1 MLNVGWGQS
10 INEGFESGLPTSY
23 NSNLSN
29 ATLASGTWQVKDVI
43 AGTTGVNSGSKSA
56 QIRSATAAQ
65 IITPTITS
73 GVGII
78 TFYVTG
84 SSASGAYQVNISTD
98 NGANWS
104 PASGSPFTIGTTKTL
119 RTITVNNSSVN
130 KIQIYRTGATVYIDD
145 FTTTTFASAS
155 PTITSSGTLSAVNTT
170 YGTASASPTSFNVS
184 GTNMSAGILVTPP
197 AGYEVCLTSN
207 GTYTST
213 VTVGTSGTI
222 SSTPVYVRL
231 AAATAVGS
239 YSGNIVLSSTSATS
253 VNVATVS
260 SAVSAKPLTIT
271 GLSAANKDYDGN
283 TTVSVS
289 GTAAYSGLVNSESFS
304 TVSTIG
310 TVSWVFPSSSVGS
323 YTLTQ
328 TNTYTAP
335 SSNYTVTQPSLTASI
350 NVIVPTAPTIAGITA
365 GSAQLSVAFTAP
377 SSNGGA
383 SITNYEYSI
392 NNGSS
397 FTAFSPAQ
405 TTTPLVISGL
415 TNGTTYDVKI
425 RAVNSAGSG
434 TASNMIQGTP
444 LAPASPTITVTP
456 ALFTSSF
463 STTYGTPSA
472 VQTFSVSAAAI
483 DQDVLVTAPTGFEI
497 SLTNNTGFAS
507 SLTLAQSAGEVAS
520 TTIYAR
526 LLTTAAAGSNY
537 NSSVFTISV
546 EGASDATITTSST
559 GNAVSAKALTIT
571 GLSVANK
578 SYDGNTSAAVSGTA
592 AYTGLANGET
602 FAVVGSAMATFASAN
617 AANGIEVSVTGFSA
631 PSTNYSISQPSFT
644 ANISE
649 VNLTISGIAI
659 SNKVYNGTTAAT
671 ITGTAAY
678 QGLVNNE
685 SFAITGSPAAVFAS
699 VNVGTSISV
708 TVTGYTAPS
717 ANYTLTQPT
726 GLTADITQANQS
738 ITFNALTNKTTADV
752 PFALT
757 ASTSSGLT
765 VSYISSNTAVATVS
779 GSTVTI
785 VGAGTTTITASQSGN
800 ENFNAAASVSQNL
813 VVTIAPVVL
822 GAWQFGNPASVGS
835 ETTYNATTTAGNLN
849 TITLTRGAGIA
860 STALGR
866 GFASNGWD
874 ANATKASAISNNEY
888 FEFVISS
895 ITAYNFSI
903 STLNATLRRS
913 ASNAP
918 NAYIWKYS
926 LDGVNFSDI
935 GTDISFTSTAD
946 GVAQSQISLSG
957 ISALQNA
964 KTVTFRLYAWGGT
977 SAAATF
983 SIGRFATGVTSNS
996 LAIGGNVF
1004 ADILPPTLT
1013 TDATANTVDNNIDI
1027 SFTDDASWR
1036 SSITAVKIGATT
1048 LTPITDYAI
1057 SAGNIQLLPSGGN
1070 SLLTTAGTK
1079 AITIV
1084 APGYTNATLSQ
1095 VINAGVPTS
1104 NSTATINSILASGA
1118 TRTITCTAKDQYSN
1132 LVSGYTFTYDAT
1144 LEAVNATTI
1153 ESYSIDGSAIT
1164 SSVSN
1169 ASITSTTEA
1178 NGVATFTVAVPSAL
1192 DEADGLSIQVQLA
1205 DGITPVGSAFTYYE
1219 LPGQTITFNA
1229 LNAVTYGDAAFTV
1242 SASGG
1247 ASGNPVVFTS
1257 SNNAVVTCTGSN
1269 GSTITIIGVGTAS
1282 ISANQAGNA
1291 GYNAAA
1297 QVSQTLTVNQKA
1309 LTISGI
1315 TGVNR
1320 TYNGTITATFTG
1332 TPEYVG
1338 LVNGQSFSV
1347 SGTATAVFS
1356 DANTGAGK
1364 TITVTGYTAPS
1375 ANYSLTQPTL
1385 TADITQ
1391 AAQTISFSSLP
1402 NRVVGGVSYILGAVS
1417 ATSATNPISYASSN
1431 TSVAT
1436 IVGNTVTIVGAGSTT
1451 ITASQ
1456 AGSLNYS
1463 AATSV
1468 SQTQTIIALP
1478 VAAWDFFGQT
1488 SPTSFAATTFNT
1500 NLDAT
1505 SSLSAITRGAGAL
1518 VQATLPNNS
1527 FSTTG
1532 FQNDG
1537 ISTSNTD
1544 YFQVTLKADAGYTL
1558 SLSEIN
1564 ANFDGTTSFYSTPG
1578 VTGVTSQYAYS
1589 LNGTDFTLIGSPLT
1603 STSLKPAAVDLTG
1616 VSELQNVS
1624 ANTTVTIRYYASG
1637 QTPSGGWRFSSPA
1650 SGVPG
1655 LAIGGSLSCAIPSA
1669 PSAGNAS
1676 RCEAGAVSIS
1686 ATPGAGETIDWYSAA
1701 TGGTLLLSGNS
1712 SYTTA
1717 SISSTTTYYA
1727 EARNTTTGCVSSSRT
1742 QVTATVNPT
1751 PAITAMTASL
1761 CSGSSF
1767 SVTPANVT
1775 NGTVPSGTTYTWA
1788 APTTANIQ
1796 GLLAGSAASSI
1807 SGTLFN
1813 TTNTAIN
1820 AVYTVTPTA
1829 GTCSGT
1835 PFTVT
1840 VTVNALPVVS
1850 AATPAAVCA
1859 GSDVTLNGQGAS
1871 TYVWSNGVTDGE
1883 AFFPTTTAYYS
1894 VTGTNTSTGCSNTGG
1909 VFVTV
1914 NASPTALVLTG
1925 TDCVPTVESLGTITS
1940 STSTTGVTYQLYNAD
1955 DVAEGATKQG
1965 TGSALLWSG
1974 VPVGNGYYVIGT
1986 GTNLCTSQSIIGV
1999 GVIYVEG
2006 NSAAYTYYIDN
2017 DGDASYSTLPTIGC
2031 TLPAVY
2037 SLTVGT
2043 DCNDNNSAIRPGA
2056 TEICGDG
2063 IDNDCSGSDAFA
2075 SLYRSVG
2082 SGDWS
2087 TPSTWESSCDNS
2099 IWSLAP
2105 LAPTGDNYSTANPY
2119 LITVQGDHTVTV
2131 NTTST
2136 TNCAKAGSLTINGTV
2151 SVTGKLTVVNAL
2163 VNNGTLT
2170 INNGG
2175 SFVQNSTTT
2184 ANSGNGTFNVNMTL
2198 SGSTNAAG
2206 TAANGRYWFI
2216 GSPMNNT
2223 VAGTFYDVQGLARL
2237 WQYNGSNNSW
2247 PSVVSTT
2254 LSSNNALK
2262 LVPGIGYLFRAGVS
2276 KSFTFTGGTSEFNN
2290 NITTSLLPASA
2301 ATGYLPVNGYSNS
2314 TGFKFVSNPYPSHV
2328 DWHLVTR
2335 TGLNVSYWIRTADN
2349 TNYES
2354 YNLSSGLSTNNI
2366 SGQTT
2371 RFIPPMQGFYVYS
2384 FNTTPT
2390 LRIDNTDRVHS
2401 GNVLH
2406 TPEFNQVVRLNLN
2419 DGKTTDETVVYE
2431 NENASNGL
2439 EDYDTY
2445 KMFDTQHHQLYI
2457 MEGIKELS
2465 MDGLKDATAK
2475 QKVDMGIQITAA
2487 GTYTINATELGV
2499 EEDVVLEDKFTH
2511 TFQDM
2516 KRNSAYTFESNA
2528 GTYNN
2533 RFVLH
2538 FTLNP
2543 QTETE
2548 LETVTVGETEQE
2560 SEGVQVYTTT
2570 GQQVKVWVTNT
2581 AEFQNAT
2588 VKVYDA
2594 IGNLIERK
2602 NMTSNELYLNLDIAS
2617 GIYVVEV
2624 TGANKTFTKK
2634 VFITK

>member
-1 MLNVGWGQS
+1 MV
-10 INEGFESGLPTSY
+10 
-23 NSNLSN
+23 
-29 ATLASGTWQVKDVI
+29 
-43 AGTTGVNSGSKSA
+43 
-56 QIRSATAAQ
+56 
-65 IITPTITS
+65 
-73 GVGII
+73 
-78 TFYVTG
+78 
-84 SSASGAYQVNISTD
+84 
-98 NGANWS
+98 
-104 PASGSPFTIGTTKTL
+104 
-119 RTITVNNSSVN
+119 
-130 KIQIYRTGATVYIDD
+130 
-145 FTTTTFASAS
+145 
-155 PTITSSGTLSAVNTT
+155 
-170 YGTASASPTSFNVS
+170 
-184 GTNMSAGILVTPP
+184 
-197 AGYEVCLTSN
+197 
-207 GTYTST
+207 
-213 VTVGTSGTI
+213 
-222 SSTPVYVRL
+222 
-231 AAATAVGS
+231 
-239 YSGNIVLSSTSATS
+239 
-253 VNVATVS
+253 
-260 SAVSAKPLTIT
+260 
-271 GLSAANKDYDGN
+271 
-283 TTVSVS
+283 
-289 GTAAYSGLVNSESFS
+289 
-304 TVSTIG
+304 
-310 TVSWVFPSSSVGS
+310 
-323 YTLTQ
+323 
-328 TNTYTAP
+328 
-335 SSNYTVTQPSLTASI
+335 
-350 NVIVPTAPTIAGITA
+350 
-365 GSAQLSVAFTAP
+365 
-377 SSNGGA
+377 
-383 SITNYEYSI
+383 
-392 NNGSS
+392 
-397 FTAFSPAQ
+397 
-405 TTTPLVISGL
+405 
-415 TNGTTYDVKI
+415 
-425 RAVNSAGSG
+425 
-434 TASNMIQGTP
+434 
-444 LAPASPTITVTP
+444 
-456 ALFTSSF
+456 
-463 STTYGTPSA
+463 
-472 VQTFSVSAAAI
+472 
-483 DQDVLVTAPTGFEI
+483 
-497 SLTNNTGFAS
+497 
-507 SLTLAQSAGEVAS
+507 
-520 TTIYAR
+520 
-526 LLTTAAAGSNY
+526 
-537 NSSVFTISV
+537 
-546 EGASDATITTSST
+546 
-559 GNAVSAKALTIT
+559 
-571 GLSVANK
+571 
-578 SYDGNTSAAVSGTA
+578 
-592 AYTGLANGET
+592 
-602 FAVVGSAMATFASAN
+602 
-617 AANGIEVSVTGFSA
+617 
-631 PSTNYSISQPSFT
+631 
-644 ANISE
+644 
-649 VNLTISGIAI
+649 
-659 SNKVYNGTTAAT
+659 
-671 ITGTAAY
+671 
-678 QGLVNNE
+678 
-685 SFAITGSPAAVFAS
+685 
-699 VNVGTSISV
+699 
-708 TVTGYTAPS
+708 
-717 ANYTLTQPT
+717 
-726 GLTADITQANQS
+726 
-738 ITFNALTNKTTADV
+738 
-752 PFALT
+752 
-757 ASTSSGLT
+757 
-765 VSYISSNTAVATVS
+765 
-779 GSTVTI
+779 
-785 VGAGTTTITASQSGN
+785 
-800 ENFNAAASVSQNL
+800 
-813 VVTIAPVVL
+813 
-822 GAWQFGNPASVGS
+822 
-835 ETTYNATTTAGNLN
+835 
-849 TITLTRGAGIA
+849 
-860 STALGR
+860 
-866 GFASNGWD
+866 
-874 ANATKASAISNNEY
+874 
-888 FEFVISS
+888 
-895 ITAYNFSI
+895 
-903 STLNATLRRS
+903 
-913 ASNAP
+913 
-918 NAYIWKYS
+918 
-926 LDGVNFSDI
+926 
-935 GTDISFTSTAD
+935 
-946 GVAQSQISLSG
+946 
-957 ISALQNA
+957 
-964 KTVTFRLYAWGGT
+964 
-977 SAAATF
+977 
-983 SIGRFATGVTSNS
+983 
-996 LAIGGNVF
+996 
-1004 ADILPPTLT
+1004 
-1013 TDATANTVDNNIDI
+1013 
-1027 SFTDDASWR
+1027 
-1036 SSITAVKIGATT
+1036 
-1048 LTPITDYAI
+1048 
-1057 SAGNIQLLPSGGN
+1057 
-1070 SLLTTAGTK
+1070 
-1079 AITIV
+1079 
-1084 APGYTNATLSQ
+1084 
-1095 VINAGVPTS
+1095 
-1104 NSTATINSILASGA
+1104 
-1118 TRTITCTAKDQYSN
+1118 
-1132 LVSGYTFTYDAT
+1132 
-1144 LEAVNATTI
+1144 
-1153 ESYSIDGSAIT
+1153 
-1164 SSVSN
+1164 
-1169 ASITSTTEA
+1169 
-1178 NGVATFTVAVPSAL
+1178 
-1192 DEADGLSIQVQLA
+1192 
-1205 DGITPVGSAFTYYE
+1205 
-1219 LPGQTITFNA
+1219 
-1229 LNAVTYGDAAFTV
+1229 
-1242 SASGG
+1242 
-1247 ASGNPVVFTS
+1247 
-1257 SNNAVVTCTGSN
+1257 
-1269 GSTITIIGVGTAS
+1269 
-1282 ISANQAGNA
+1282 
-1291 GYNAAA
+1291 
-1297 QVSQTLTVNQKA
+1297 
-1309 LTISGI
+1309 
-1315 TGVNR
+1315 
-1320 TYNGTITATFTG
+1320 
-1332 TPEYVG
+1332 
-1338 LVNGQSFSV
+1338 
-1347 SGTATAVFS
+1347 
-1356 DANTGAGK
+1356 
-1364 TITVTGYTAPS
+1364 
-1375 ANYSLTQPTL
+1375 
-1385 TADITQ
+1385 
-1391 AAQTISFSSLP
+1391 
-1402 NRVVGGVSYILGAVS
+1402 
-1417 ATSATNPISYASSN
+1417 
-1431 TSVAT
+1431 
-1436 IVGNTVTIVGAGSTT
+1436 
-1451 ITASQ
+1451 
-1456 AGSLNYS
+1456 
-1463 AATSV
+1463 
-1468 SQTQTIIALP
+1468 
-1478 VAAWDFFGQT
+1478 
-1488 SPTSFAATTFNT
+1488 
-1500 NLDAT
+1500 
-1505 SSLSAITRGAGAL
+1505 
-1518 VQATLPNNS
+1518 
-1527 FSTTG
+1527 
-1532 FQNDG
+1532 
-1537 ISTSNTD
+1537 
-1544 YFQVTLKADAGYTL
+1544 
-1558 SLSEIN
+1558 
-1564 ANFDGTTSFYSTPG
+1564 
-1578 VTGVTSQYAYS
+1578 
-1589 LNGTDFTLIGSPLT
+1589 
-1603 STSLKPAAVDLTG
+1603 
-1616 VSELQNVS
+1616 
-1624 ANTTVTIRYYASG
+1624 
-1637 QTPSGGWRFSSPA
+1637 
-1650 SGVPG
+1650 
-1655 LAIGGSLSCAIPSA
+1655 
-1669 PSAGNAS
+1669 
-1676 RCEAGAVSIS
+1676 
-1686 ATPGAGETIDWYSAA
+1686 
-1701 TGGTLLLSGNS
+1701 
-1712 SYTTA
+1712 
-1717 SISSTTTYYA
+1717 
-1727 EARNTTTGCVSSSRT
+1727 
-1742 QVTATVNPT
+1742 VNPT
-1751 PAITAMTASL
+1751 PVISAMTTSL

-1767 SVTPANVT
+1767 SVTPANET

-1788 APTTANIQ
+1788 APSTANIQ

-2594 IGNLIERK
+2594 IGNMIERK
-2602 NMTSNELYLNLDIAS
+2602 NMTSSELLLDLNTATGVYL
-2617 GIYVVEV
+2617 VEV
-2624 TGANKTFTKK
+2624 TGTEKVFTKK
-2634 VFITK
+2634 IFMTK